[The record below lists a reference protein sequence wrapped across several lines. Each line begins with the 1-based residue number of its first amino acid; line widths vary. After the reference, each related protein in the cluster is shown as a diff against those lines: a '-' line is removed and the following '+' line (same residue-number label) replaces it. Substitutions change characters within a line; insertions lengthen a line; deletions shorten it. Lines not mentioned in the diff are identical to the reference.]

1 MLRPRRLM
9 HSLYGQ
15 TILQLAMAIL
25 IVFTLMGVVYYGI
38 VTTASARQQ
47 SSQLLSSAKA
57 IAEVVGPSFNAARGE
72 ITSSNVTSYLNF
84 TARSTGALVWVV
96 DRRGLF
102 AYQTSIPNTITSLLE
117 STDGNYTLPAV
128 YRGGSVLGTSGLSTI
143 GDFRGLF
150 RSSGQRWISTVVPL
164 PSPTG
169 AYVGEIQLHRPVVT
183 ESFNSFLMTNSLLFS
198 MLAAFMLALLFIG
211 LLSRNI
217 TRPIRLLALT
227 ADRVYRGDL
236 SARVEWPHTTGQRQA
251 SKRALVT
258 DDLMILVE
266 TMNSMIE
273 KLEHQE
279 RDRRDFISSV
289 SHDLRTPLTSVRGF
303 VEGILDGTVPEAKIN
318 TYLEI
323 VKQEV
328 LRLQTLVNTLSEA
341 NLYEN
346 GSVRLDESVFDINA
360 VIKEDIYGLEAL
372 LNEKNISV
380 QTDFETNDQGRL
392 LAVGDR
398 EAINRVVY
406 NIISNAIRFSPQD
419 GIIALTT
426 RRIGRSHQLEIVI
439 EDSGPGIPA
448 SDWPYIFDRFYT
460 VDKSRTA
467 KGSGLGLFICRTI
480 LSAHGQRIAV
490 ADSDLGGA
498 RISFTL
504 ASP

>member
-1 MLRPRRLM
+1 MRPRRLM
-9 HSLYGQ
+9 NSLYGR
-15 TILQLAMAIL
+15 TILQLASAIL

-47 SSQLLSSAKA
+47 SSQLLASAKA
-57 IAEVVGPSFNAARGE
+57 IAEVVGPSFNSARGE
-72 ITSSNVTSYLNF
+72 ITSSNVISYLNF
-84 TARSTGALVWVV
+84 TARSTGAMVWVV
-96 DRRGLF
+96 DRSGFF
-102 AYQTSIPNTITSLLE
+102 AYQTSIPNTITSQLF
-117 STDGNYTLPAV
+117 SNNGNWSLPTA
-128 YRGGSVLGTSGLSTI
+128 YRGGDVLGTSGLSSI

-150 RSSGQRWISTVVPL
+150 RGTGQRWISTVVPL

-198 MLAAFMLALLFIG
+198 MLVAFILALLFIG

-217 TRPIRLLALT
+217 TRPIRLLAQT

-236 SARVEWPHTTGQRQA
+236 SARVELPGAARQDQT

-258 DDLMILVE
+258 DDLMVLVE

-279 RDRRDFISSV
+279 RSRRDFISSV

-303 VEGILDGTVPEAKIN
+303 VEGILDGTVPEEKIG
-318 TYLEI
+318 TYLDI

-328 LRLQTLVNTLSEA
+328 LRLQNLVNTLSEA
-341 NLYEN
+341 NLYES
-346 GSVRLDESVFDINA
+346 GSVRLDETVFDINA
-360 VIKEDIYGLEAL
+360 VIKEDVYGLEAL
-372 LNEKNISV
+372 ISEKNISV
-380 QTDFETNDQGRL
+380 QTDFDESDQGRL

-406 NIISNAIRFSPQD
+406 NIISNAIHFSPPE

-426 RRIGRSHQLEIVI
+426 RRIGKTRQLEIII

-448 SDWPYIFDRFYT
+448 NDWPYIFDRFYK

-480 LSAHGQRIAV
+480 LAAHGQRIAV
-490 ADSDLGGA
+490 SDSDLGGA
-498 RISFTL
+498 RFSFTL
-504 ASP
+504 LAP

>member
-1 MLRPRRLM
+1 MMRPRRLM
-9 HSLYGQ
+9 HSLYGR
-15 TILQLAMAIL
+15 TILQLGMAIL

-57 IAEVVGPSFNAARGE
+57 IAEVVGPSFNATRGQ
-72 ITSSNVTSYLNF
+72 ITSSNVISYLNF

-96 DRRGLF
+96 DRNGLF
-102 AYQTSIPNTITSLLE
+102 AYQTSIPGAIISQLE
-117 STDGNYTLPAV
+117 AADGQYTLPST
-128 YRGGSVLGTSGLSTI
+128 YRGGAVLGTSGLSTI

-150 RSSGQRWISTVVPL
+150 RSTGQRWISTVVPL

-169 AYVGEIQLHRPVVT
+169 AYLGEIQLHRPVVT

-198 MLAAFMLALLFIG
+198 MLVAFLLALVFIG

-217 TRPIRLLALT
+217 TRPIRLLAKT

-236 SARVEWPHTTGQRQA
+236 SARVEWPGAVDRQA
-251 SKRALVT
+251 SNQALVT
-258 DDLMILVE
+258 DDLMVLVE

-279 RDRRDFISSV
+279 RGRRDFISSV

-303 VEGILDGTVPEAKIN
+303 VEGILDGTVPEEKIG

-328 LRLQTLVNTLSEA
+328 LRLQNLVNTLSETS
-341 NLYEN
+341 LYES
-346 GSVRLDESVFDINA
+346 GSVHLDETVFDINA
-360 VIKEDIYGLEAL
+360 VIKEDVYGLESL
-372 LNEKNISV
+372 LNEKNIGV
-380 QTDFETNDQGRL
+380 QTDFDESEQGRL

-406 NIISNAIRFSPQD
+406 NIISNAIRFSPQE
-419 GIIALTT
+419 GVIALTT
-426 RRIGRSHQLEIVI
+426 RRVPRSHQLEIII

-448 SDWPYIFDRFYT
+448 SDWPYIFDRFYK
-460 VDKSRTA
+460 VDKSRTS

-490 ADSDLGGA
+490 GDSDLGGA
-498 RISFTL
+498 KFSFTL
-504 ASP
+504 SAP

>member
-1 MLRPRRLM
+1 MRPRRLM

-25 IVFTLMGVVYYGI
+25 IVFTLMGVFYYGI
-38 VTTASARQQ
+38 VTSASARQQ
-47 SSQLLSSAKA
+47 SSQLLASAKA

-72 ITSSNVTSYLNF
+72 ITSSNVTNYLNF

-102 AYQTSIPNTITSLLE
+102 AYQTSIPGSITSLLE
-117 STDGNYTLPAV
+117 STDGNYTLPVA
-128 YRGGSVLGTSGLSTI
+128 YRGGDVLGTSGLSSI

-150 RSSGQRWISTVVPL
+150 RSTGQRWISTVVPL

-169 AYVGEIQLHRPVVT
+169 AYAGEIQLHRPVVT

-198 MLAAFMLALLFIG
+198 MLAAFMLALVFIG

-217 TRPIRLLALT
+217 TRPIRLLAQT

-236 SARVEWPHTTGQRQA
+236 SARVEWPHATGQSQA
-251 SKRALVT
+251 GKRALVT

-266 TMNSMIE
+266 TMNSMLE
-273 KLEHQE
+273 KMEHQE

-289 SHDLRTPLTSVRGF
+289 THDLRTPLTSVRGF
-303 VEGILDGTVPEAKIN
+303 VEGILDGTVPKSKIN

-323 VKQEV
+323 VKHEV
-328 LRLQTLVNTLSEA
+328 LRLQTLVNTLSETS
-341 NLYEN
+341 LYEN
-346 GSVRLDESVFDINA
+346 GSVQLDETVFDINA
-360 VIKEDIYGLEAL
+360 VIKEDIYGLETL

-380 QTDFETNDQGRL
+380 QTDFEANDQGRL

-406 NIISNAIRFSPQD
+406 NILSNAIRFSPQD

-426 RRIGRSHQLEIVI
+426 RKIGRSHQLEIII

-448 SDWPYIFDRFYT
+448 ADRPYIFDRFYK

-490 ADSDLGGA
+490 SDSELGGA
-498 RISFTL
+498 KFSFTL
-504 ASP
+504 AMP